1 MKELEKG
8 KGWMCVRKRKREKE
22 SEISE
27 ERGDIKY
34 SCHTW
39 RFWKCK
45 KLFVQTF
52 FLLCSVLENCFMSE
66 KVCTKFPKAL
76 LLLYQFQ
83 IYCWIIFSFIVI
95 YDIFYV
101 IIRVSR
107 FQIFQESVIYGLLTV
122 APELWHLIR
131 SFLGQKMK
139 WHWIIFSC

>member
-1 MKELEKG
+1 MLWKSWKKG
-8 KGWMCVRKRKREKE
+8 KGECVCVRERERERDGEKE

-95 YDIFYV
+95 YDILRYNKGKSFPNFS
-101 IIRVSR
+101 RVGN
-107 FQIFQESVIYGLLTV
+107 I
-122 APELWHLIR
+122 
-131 SFLGQKMK
+131 
-139 WHWIIFSC
+139 WIIDRCTGAMTFN